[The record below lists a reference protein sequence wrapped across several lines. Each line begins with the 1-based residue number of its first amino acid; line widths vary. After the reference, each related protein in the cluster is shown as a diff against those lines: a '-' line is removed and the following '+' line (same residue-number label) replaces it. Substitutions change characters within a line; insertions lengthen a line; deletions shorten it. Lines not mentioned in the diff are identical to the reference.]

1 MKNPIHTIIR
11 VIYHLLILF
20 VLLLATNSVFL
31 LASGAYDSVVMIVA
45 ICMCFFFW
53 LWPGACTKDIR
64 DGRIKQLWF
73 GNIQLR
79 LFLEALVIT
88 ITYTVLELFVFKN
101 IMGYVS
107 ASDSES
113 IRYFAGIPW
122 EKFGAHLVI
131 ATVFLSITFWIGII
145 RVYLTSVQLGI
156 KTRVIGILCGL
167 IFPLNLI
174 VLGIII
180 RTTLQ
185 EVKFENDKAI
195 LNETRKADRICAT
208 KYPVLLLHGVFF
220 RDFKYFDYWGR
231 VPGEL
236 FANGC
241 TYYYG
246 EQQSA
251 ASVESCGL
259 EIARKIKE
267 ITDTTGCEKVNII
280 AHSKGGLDARSAM
293 TDPDI
298 ARRVASL
305 TTINTPHRGCEFADY
320 LLDKIPE
327 KTQQVVA
334 KGYNK
339 ALSKLGDYNPDFIVA
354 CRNLT
359 HSFCAEFNE
368 KVKDPEGVYI
378 QSYGSLLKNHRGGQF
393 PLNLTYGLVNA
404 FDGGNDGLVGEASFP
419 WGSDFHLI
427 TAPGR
432 RGISHGDVIDLN
444 RENIPGYDVREFYV
458 QLVADL
464 KSKGF

>member
-1 MKNPIHTIIR
+1 MKNPLHTIIR
-11 VIYHLLILF
+11 IIYHLLFLF
-20 VLLLATNSVFL
+20 VLCLAANSVFL
-31 LASGAYDSVVMIVA
+31 LASGAYDSIVMLLVIG
-45 ICMCFFFW
+45 MCFFFW
-53 LWPGACTKDIR
+53 LWPGACTKDVR

-73 GNIQLR
+73 GNIELR
-79 LFLEALVIT
+79 VFLEALIITIVYTILELAVFKNVAGSSGDFPWKKFGSHAVIT
-88 ITYTVLELFVFKN
+88 I
-101 IMGYVS
+101 
-107 ASDSES
+107 
-113 IRYFAGIPW
+113 
-122 EKFGAHLVI
+122 
-131 ATVFLSITFWIGII
+131 VFLSITFWIGII
-145 RVYLTSVQLGI
+145 RIYLTSVQLGI
-156 KTRVIGILCGL
+156 KMRVVGILCGL
-167 IFPLNLI
+167 IFPVNLI
-174 VLGIII
+174 VLGMMI
-180 RTTLQ
+180 RITLD

-195 LNETRKADRICAT
+195 LNEQRKADRICAT

-259 EIARKIKE
+259 EVARKIKE
-267 ITDTTGCEKVNII
+267 ITDSTGCEKVNII

-320 LLDKIPE
+320 LLNKIPE
-327 KTQQVVA
+327 KPQQVVA
-334 KGYNK
+334 KAYNK

-359 HSFCAEFNE
+359 HEFCTEFNE

-378 QSYGSLLKNHRGGQF
+378 QSYGSILKNHRGGQF
-393 PLNLTYGLVNA
+393 PLNMTYGLVNA
-404 FDGGNDGLVGEASFP
+404 FDGGNDGLVGEGSFP

-427 TAPGR
+427 TSPGK

-464 KSKGF
+464 KRKGF

>member
-11 VIYHLLILF
+11 IIYHLLFLF
-20 VLLLATNSVFL
+20 VLTLATNSVFL
-31 LASGAYDSVVMIVA
+31 LASGAYDSIVMIIVM
-45 ICMCFFFW
+45 CMCFFFW

-64 DGRIKQLWF
+64 QGRIKQLWF

-79 LFLEALVIT
+79 VFLEALVLT
-88 ITYTVLELFVFKN
+88 IVYTILELAVFKN
-101 IMGYVS
+101 VAGEDGAFPWKKF
-107 ASDSES
+107 ASH
-113 IRYFAGIPW
+113 A
-122 EKFGAHLVI
+122 VI
-131 ATVFLSITFWIGII
+131 AIVFLSITFWIGII

-167 IFPLNLI
+167 IFPFNLI

-180 RTTLQ
+180 RTTLE

-195 LNETRKADRICAT
+195 LNEQRKADRICAT

-241 TYYYG
+241 TFFYG

-259 EIARKIKE
+259 EVARKIKE
-267 ITDTTGCEKVNII
+267 ITEMTGCEKVNII

-320 LLDKIPE
+320 LLNKIPE
-327 KTQQVVA
+327 KPQQVVA
-334 KGYNK
+334 KAYNK
-339 ALSKLGDYNPDFIVA
+339 TLSKLGDYNPDFIVA
-354 CRNLT
+354 CQNLT
-359 HSFCAEFNE
+359 HSFCEEFNAR
-368 KVKDPEGVYI
+368 VKDPEGVYI
-378 QSYGSLLKNHRGGQF
+378 QSFGSLLKNHRGGQF
-393 PLNLTYGLVNA
+393 PLNMTYGLVNA
-404 FDGGNDGLVGEASFP
+404 FDGGNDGLVGEKSFP

-427 TAPGR
+427 TSPGK

-464 KSKGF
+464 KKKGF

>member
-1 MKNPIHTIIR
+1 MKNPIHTTIR
-11 VIYHLLILF
+11 IIYHLLFLF
-20 VLLLATNSVFL
+20 VLTLAANSVFL
-31 LASGAYDSVVMIVA
+31 LASGAYDSIVMIVA
-45 ICMCFFFW
+45 MCMCFFFW

-79 LFLEALVIT
+79 VFLESLVIT
-88 ITYTVLELFVFKN
+88 IVYTILELAVLKN
-101 IMGYVS
+101 V
-107 ASDSES
+107 
-113 IRYFAGIPW
+113 AGAGGDFPW
-122 EKFGAHLVI
+122 KKFGSHAVI
-131 ATVFLSITFWIGII
+131 AIVFLSITFWIGII
-145 RVYLTSVQLGI
+145 RIYLTSVQLGI
-156 KTRVIGILCGL
+156 KMRVIGILCGL
-167 IFPLNLI
+167 LFPFNLI
-174 VLGIII
+174 VLGIMI
-180 RTTLQ
+180 RTTLE
-185 EVKFENDKAI
+185 EVKFENDKDI
-195 LNETRKADRICAT
+195 LNEQRKDEKICAT

-241 TYYYG
+241 TFFYG

-259 EIARKIKE
+259 EVARKIKE
-267 ITDTTGCEKVNII
+267 ITEMTGCEKVNII

-320 LLDKIPE
+320 LLNKIPE
-327 KTQQVVA
+327 KPQQVVA
-334 KGYNK
+334 KAYNK

-359 HSFCAEFNE
+359 HEFCTEFNE
-368 KVKDPEGVYI
+368 RVKDPQGVYI
-378 QSYGSLLKNHRGGQF
+378 QSYGSYLKNNRGGQF
-393 PLNLTYGLVNA
+393 PLNMSYGLVNA
-404 FDGGNDGLVGEASFP
+404 FDGRNDGLVGEKSFP

-427 TAPGR
+427 EPTGK

-464 KSKGF
+464 KRKGF